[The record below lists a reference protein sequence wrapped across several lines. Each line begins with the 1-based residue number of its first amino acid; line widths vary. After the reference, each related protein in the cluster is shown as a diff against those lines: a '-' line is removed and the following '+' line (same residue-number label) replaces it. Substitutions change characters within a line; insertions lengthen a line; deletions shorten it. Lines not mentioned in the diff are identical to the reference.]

1 MNRKKPEQDPR
12 ESRKRR
18 RLAVAAG
25 ALVLATLAISSCGF
39 EITKSSDSD
48 KSPASTTTQ
57 APLVTSQLRSALLV
71 VADMPPGWSVD
82 PTSSSGSSGGSSSGG
97 TDALCPA
104 GSSAARAGEHEAVE
118 TAFTESAIGP
128 FLYQSLFSGP
138 DAESHMA
145 ELRTAF
151 DTCVGET
158 WLDDMGAEPMT
169 LSLTEVS
176 AKPVGDSSVAYRLT
190 GTGTSAGDPVTL
202 TADFVLVRN
211 GTVIQL
217 YGGVSAATLGGVQS
231 LSADQFN
238 DIIQTGNDKV
248 ERISNE
254 GFRA

>member
-1 MNRKKPEQDPR
+1 
-12 ESRKRR
+12 
-18 RLAVAAG
+18 
-25 ALVLATLAISSCGF
+25 
-39 EITKSSDSD
+39 
-48 KSPASTTTQ
+48 
-57 APLVTSQLRSALLV
+57 
-71 VADMPPGWSVD
+71 
-82 PTSSSGSSGGSSSGG
+82 
-97 TDALCPA
+97 
-104 GSSAARAGEHEAVE
+104 
-118 TAFTESAIGP
+118 
-128 FLYQSLFSGP
+128 
-138 DAESHMA
+138 MA

-248 ERISNE
+248 ERISSE